1 MNSLQKLEEQ
11 KGIYEILL
19 LLDKHDNLNLSEL
32 KNKCMTAGKYAI
44 KNSVERLMLIGL
56 VIRMPSD
63 KLMETRVQLSEKGKK
78 MIPLL
83 KDINEILES

>member
-19 LLDKHDNLNLSEL
+19 LLDMYNNLNLSEL
-32 KNKCMTAGKYAI
+32 KDKCITAGKYAI
-44 KNSVERLMLIGL
+44 KNSVERLISIGL
-56 VIRMPSD
+56 VTRMPTD

-78 MIPLL
+78 IIPLL
-83 KDINEILES
+83 KNIDEILES